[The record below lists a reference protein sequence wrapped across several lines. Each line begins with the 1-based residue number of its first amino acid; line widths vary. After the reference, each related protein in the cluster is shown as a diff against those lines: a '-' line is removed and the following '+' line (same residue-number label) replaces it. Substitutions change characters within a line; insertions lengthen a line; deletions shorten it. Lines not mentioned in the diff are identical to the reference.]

1 MHYSGQLS
9 AVDNPLL
16 LLMDWVSL
24 SEDNHNNRTVG
35 CVYFRGYGYI
45 WGYCLHLRYAL
56 FVITYCKERC
66 PI

>member
-1 MHYSGQLS
+1 MHYPGQLS
-9 AVDNPLL
+9 AVDNPR
-16 LLMDWVSL
+16 LMDRVGL
-24 SEDNHNNRTVG
+24 STDNHNNRTVG

-56 FVITYCKERC
+56 FVVTHCKEHC